1 MSKKTQKQIHKQNK
15 KQEHEENLFE
25 IEVLQDAPLLEGV
38 IVKALSG
45 YYYVQ
50 PQNSRTASSTIQ
62 CRARG
67 VFKIKNINP
76 LVGDNV
82 SYYETENNEGFIMD
96 IKPRKNELIRPPVA
110 NIDVAVLVFS
120 VIEPSLNL
128 QLLDKFIL
136 HIEHAGI
143 VPILCLSKQDL
154 SSEANSD
161 ETLREEARLSIDAVE
176 RIYKKLGYQ
185 VFGTSA
191 KQEEGL
197 QAIHHALQN
206 KLAVFAGQSGVGK
219 SSLLNAL
226 VPGINLET
234 NEISNRL
241 GRGKHTTR
249 HVELIDIGGG
259 YVADTPGFSQLD
271 FNELGISDLGYGF
284 VEIREHSVNCKFR
297 GCTHVHEP
305 SCAVLQAIASGEIE
319 QSRYDHYLL
328 FLNEMNEQK
337 RRY

>member
-1 MSKKTQKQIHKQNK
+1 MSKKTLKHSHKQK
-15 KQEHEENLFE
+15 KEKLYDEQE
-25 IEVLQDAPLLEGV
+25 IETLVHHDAQLLDGV

-50 PQNSRTASSTIQ
+50 PLNNRNSSSTVQ

-67 VFKIKNINP
+67 VFKMKKISP
-76 LVGDNV
+76 LVGDYVAYN
-82 SYYETENNEGFIMD
+82 ETENNEGFIMD
-96 IKPRKNELIRPPVA
+96 IKPRHNELIRPPVA
-110 NIDVAVLVFS
+110 NVDIAVLVFS
-120 VIEPSLNL
+120 VTEPTLNL

-143 VPILCLSKQDL
+143 RPILCLSKQDL
-154 SSEANSD
+154 SFESNLDEAGRN
-161 ETLREEARLSIDAVE
+161 EALKSIEAVQ
-176 RIYKKLGYQ
+176 RIYTKLGYE

-197 QAIHHALQN
+197 HPLHEVLQG
-206 KLAVFAGQSGVGK
+206 KVAVFAGQSGVGK

-249 HVELIDIGGG
+249 HVELIDVGGG

-284 VEIREHSVNCKFR
+284 IEIRHKSIECKFR

-305 SCAVLQAIASGEIE
+305 SCAVREAVSTGEIE
-319 QSRYDHYLL
+319 KTRYEHYLL
-328 FLNEMNEQK
+328 FLTEMNEQK